1 MGWLGGS
8 WLDLPEGDLRRD
20 QNWEGFVVSYGTGLR
35 QSRTGGRGDS
45 CYRLLSKGR
54 FQGSNIWQPYGCM
67 IHSYSHEDSRRC
79 MRYAAF
85 LKQDNHIALVGDS
98 RIRQL
103 YYSLVRQ
110 VCVSPVC
117 VSTAVQ
123 LFFAQ
128 QITVSPSSEETL
140 PTDRAAYHEDLHYQ
154 EHDLRL
160 RIDFY
165 WHTKIDQTVLSRVHD
180 WKAGSPPSL
189 LVFGSG
195 LHYIRDYNGSSEALH
210 DYTSNITL
218 LVESAES
225 LPETSHVLWMLQ
237 EPVLPERLEQQKAHI
252 TNRLIDQY
260 NRAAMQVL
268 SPSRVQV
275 WSSARLIAQGS
286 LSDFADGMHAGRTT
300 VTSYIQILLNLYCN
314 NYLNFDDGSCC
325 NTREGFTTTQIT
337 SFVALCTC
345 SAIMI
350 CLSLKQWLAASHQ
363 NGHSYI
369 ICPDTQLLG
378 SSTYDSG
385 GFSSN
390 SSGEVSSSGS
400 SCSPARS
407 GYVIVPS
414 DDGLPDD
421 HNEHHGA
428 SNTQASQCYE
438 SVSKHE
444 GSRGFDGG
452 VESSG
457 NLYQDMNLN
466 SYSSTAKNESGLLC
480 TSGHNLQQLPQQQA
494 APEPQKP
501 NSSVQIQPSLQTI
514 LRALGKLGLI
524 MGYFFLC
531 DRTGLF
537 MKENKYFSQLNFWFP
552 LGYMLALGLFFTEDT
567 SHTRIL
573 HRDMTDEWKGWM
585 QLVILVYH
593 MTGGSQKLPI
603 YLHVRIFVS
612 AYLFLTGFG
621 HFSYAWSGR
630 DMGVVRY
637 CQIMFRM
644 NFLTVLLC
652 LVMNRPYQFY
662 YFVPLVSFWYTVI
675 YVTLVLPPV
684 LLKPR
689 ANNNHIT
696 PNAPTVNYLYSIVKF
711 VGLAGFIT
719 LLFLSEVF
727 FEKVFVLRPW
737 KALFVTTD
745 DDIHEWWFR
754 WQLDR
759 HSVLYGAVFALLY
772 RAALQFGM
780 LDDTSNGNLVT
791 GRLAGLLAVLATAC
805 VGSYGVLVHY
815 CGNKRDCNQVHPYIV
830 WIPILGYIIL
840 RNQLGMLRTR
850 YSSFFAWFGRISLEL
865 FVCQYHIW
873 LAADTHGVL
882 VLVPSYPVANVLL
895 TSFIF
900 LCVAQEIFE
909 ITNVLL
915 PFFVP
920 NNPWRAVRNLSIFLF
935 VLLTLAIHD
944 GIF

>member
-1 MGWLGGS
+1 
-8 WLDLPEGDLRRD
+8 
-20 QNWEGFVVSYGTGLR
+20 
-35 QSRTGGRGDS
+35 
-45 CYRLLSKGR
+45 
-54 FQGSNIWQPYGCM
+54 
-67 IHSYSHEDSRRC
+67 
-79 MRYAAF
+79 MRYVAF
-85 LKQDNHIALVGDS
+85 LKQDNTIAFVGDS

-110 VCVSPVC
+110 ISVSP
-117 VSTAVQ
+117 
-123 LFFAQ
+123 
-128 QITVSPSSEETL
+128 PSETTL
-140 PTDRAAYHEDLHYQ
+140 PTGRAAYHEDLHY
-154 EHDLRL
+154 EEPDLRL
-160 RIDFY
+160 KLDFY
-165 WHTKIDQTVLSRVHD
+165 WHTKIDQSVLSRIDD
-180 WKAGSPPSL
+180 WKAESAPSL
-189 LVFGSG
+189 VVFGSG
-195 LHYIRDYNGSSEALH
+195 LHYIRDYNGSTEALH
-210 DYTSNITL
+210 DYTSNITQL
-218 LVESAES
+218 AANAAS
-225 LPETSHVLWMLQ
+225 LPDTSHVLWMLQ
-237 EPVLPERLEQQKAHI
+237 EPVLPERLEKHKAHI
-252 TNRLIDQY
+252 TNRLIDLY

-268 SPSRVQV
+268 SPSRVHV

-350 CLSLKQWLAASHQ
+350 CLSLKQWLAASQQ
-363 NGHSYI
+363 NGHGYI
-369 ICPDTQLLG
+369 ICPDTQLLLN
-378 SSTYDSG
+378 SSYDSG
-385 GFSSN
+385 GFSSG

-407 GYVIVPS
+407 GFTIVGSEDGRRSAGHSNSSS
-414 DDGLPDD
+414 DQAAQCFETVSARDVNYDNSCGILDTAD
-421 HNEHHGA
+421 VYRDSENNEH
-428 SNTQASQCYE
+428 
-438 SVSKHE
+438 
-444 GSRGFDGG
+444 
-452 VESSG
+452 
-457 NLYQDMNLN
+457 L
-466 SYSSTAKNESGLLC
+466 SYSAPNKSDMGLCC
-480 TSGHNLQQLPQQQA
+480 TNDHSLQQLTQLS
-494 APEPQKP
+494 APEPPAKH
-501 NSSVQIQPSLQTI
+501 NSSAQTQPSLQTI

-552 LGYMLALGLFFTEDT
+552 IGYMLALGLFFTEDT

-593 MTGGSQKLPI
+593 MTGSSQKLPI
-603 YLHVRIFVS
+603 YLHVRVLVS

-662 YFVPLVSFWYTVI
+662 YFVPLVSFWYTVL
-675 YVTLVLPPV
+675 YVTLAIPPV

-689 ANNNHIT
+689 ANNNHIA

-711 VGLAGFIT
+711 VGLAGFVT
-719 LLFLSEVF
+719 LFFLSEVF

-759 HSVLYGAVFALLY
+759 HSILYGAVFALLY
-772 RAALQFGM
+772 RAAQQFGM
-780 LDDTSNGNLVT
+780 LDDTSTGNLVT

-805 VGSYGVLVHY
+805 VGSYGVLARY
-815 CGNKRDCNQVHPYIV
+815 CGTKRDCNQVHPYIV

-840 RNQLGMLRTR
+840 RNQVGMLRTR

-935 VLLTLAIHD
+935 VLLGLAIHD